1 MAEANETQLTKN
13 LNELVENKDKPF
25 EKDIVRTRE
34 VYEYLKSFDRDH
46 GTKDW
51 VNADEDTL
59 RKYFMAIG
67 KSLNKGDGIEGI
79 RKNEKKKR
87 GWFAIRNADYWFNQK
102 PLQYRLHLNG
112 ELEAPEFP
120 NQQQEELFNA
130 QQ

>member
-1 MAEANETQLTKN
+1 MGVGRL
-13 LNELVENKDKPF
+13 
-25 EKDIVRTRE
+25 
-34 VYEYLKSFDRDH
+34 LK
-46 GTKDW
+46 G
-51 VNADEDTL
+51 
-59 RKYFMAIG
+59 
-67 KSLNKGDGIEGI
+67 GDGIEGI